1 MYKKNASSPP
11 QPVLGKMQK
20 RPAILDRQLAHDL
33 KNLRGDDDPFS
44 VTVGKTMCTYDFYE
58 GEAQDEG
65 GGREKGGKEMLMR
78 RILMYMWVN
87 FFLIQTP

>member
-1 MYKKNASSPP
+1 
-11 QPVLGKMQK
+11 MQK

-33 KNLRGDDDPFS
+33 KNLRGDDDPFT

-65 GGREKGGKEMLMR
+65 EGGRREGRKCS
-78 RILMYMWVN
+78 
-87 FFLIQTP
+87 